1 MSNRAMREID
11 KDRTRPAT
19 PLWLAYV
26 LLVLTALFWSGT
38 TIVGRAATGEI
49 PPFSLTFWR
58 WLMAFVVFI
67 PFGFRPFWAQ
77 RAIYAQ
83 YWLRVV
89 GFSFFGIVG
98 FTISFFF
105 GLQHTTAI
113 NGSLLQAAGPVI
125 IVLTSLIVLK
135 LGLSAGEIIGTILA
149 IIGSILIVLHGDV
162 MEIGSL
168 EFGLGDIFVVLS
180 MLSWAIY
187 TVSLKWKPQGLD
199 PLGFIFVLAGLSVP
213 MILPFYLWEL
223 SRGQTFAPSAVNI
236 GLILYTS
243 IFASVIAYLF
253 WNKSVEIVGPNV
265 AGFSHYLIPVFGTIM
280 SVIILSET
288 IETYHMIAMA
298 LIFTGLYLTT
308 RNRTH

>member
-1 MSNRAMREID
+1 M
-11 KDRTRPAT
+11 PV
-19 PLWLAYV
+19 WLAYI
-26 LLVLTALFWSGT
+26 LLGLTALFWSGN

-67 PFGFRPFWAQ
+67 PFGLRPFWAQ
-77 RAIYAQ
+77 RAIY
-83 YWLRVV
+83 LRFWPRMV

-105 GLQHTTAI
+105 ALQHTTAI

-125 IVLTSLIVLK
+125 IVLTSLVVLR
-135 LGLSAGEIIGTILA
+135 LGLSAGEIVGTILA
-149 IIGSILIVLHGDV
+149 IIGSILIVLHGDIA
-162 MEIGSL
+162 EINSL
-168 EFGLGDIFVVLS
+168 EFGLGDNFMVLS

-187 TVSLKWKPQGLD
+187 TVCLKWKPDGLD

-213 MILPFYLWEL
+213 MLLPFYLWEL
-223 SRGQTFAPSAVNI
+223 HQGRIFAVTAVNI
-236 GLILYTS
+236 GLILYSS

-253 WNKSVEIVGPNV
+253 WNRSVDIVGPNM

-280 SVIILSET
+280 SVIILGEV
-288 IETYHMIAMA
+288 IETYHVIAIA
-298 LIFTGLYLTT
+298 LIFSGLYLTT
-308 RNRTH
+308 RNRAH

>member
-1 MSNRAMREID
+1 M
-11 KDRTRPAT
+11 

-58 WLMAFVVFI
+58 WLTAFVVFI

-77 RAIYAQ
+77 RALYARF
-83 YWLRVV
+83 WPRMV

-98 FTISFFF
+98 FTTFFFF

-125 IVLTSLIVLK
+125 IVLTSLLVLR
-135 LGLSAGEIIGTILA
+135 LGLSASEIVGTILA
-149 IIGSILIVLHGDV
+149 IVGSILIVLHGDV
-162 MEIGSL
+162 AEISSL

-187 TVSLKWKPQGLD
+187 TVSLKWKPAGLD
-199 PLGFIFVLAGLSVP
+199 PSGFFFVLAGLAVP
-213 MILPFYLWEL
+213 MMLPFYLWEL
-223 SRGQTFAPSAVNI
+223 SQGQTFALSAVNI
-236 GLILYTS
+236 GLILYAA

-253 WNKSVEIVGPNV
+253 WNRSVEVVGPNV
-265 AGFSHYLIPVFGTIM
+265 AGFSHYLIPAFGTVM
-280 SVIILSET
+280 SVIILGEVM
-288 IETYHMIAMA
+288 ETYHVIAIV
-298 LIFTGLYLTT
+298 LVFTGLYLTT
-308 RNRTH
+308 RHRAH

>member
-1 MSNRAMREID
+1 M
-11 KDRTRPAT
+11 PV
-19 PLWLAYV
+19 WLAYV
-26 LLVLTALFWSGT
+26 LLVLTAVFWSGT

-49 PPFSLTFWR
+49 PPYSLAFWR

-77 RAIYAQ
+77 RAIYFRF
-83 YWLRVV
+83 WRRMV

-98 FTISFFF
+98 FTILFYF

-113 NGSLLQAAGPVI
+113 NGSLLQASGPVI
-125 IVLTSLIVLK
+125 IVLMSLIVLR
-135 LGLSAGEIIGTILA
+135 LRLSASEIVGTILA
-149 IIGSILIVLHGDV
+149 IIGSMLIVLHGDIS
-162 MEIGSL
+162 ELSSL

-187 TVSLKWKPQGLD
+187 TVFLKWKPDGLD
-199 PLGFIFVLAGLSVP
+199 PLGFILVLAGLSVP
-213 MILPFYLWEL
+213 MMLPFYLWEL
-223 SRGQTFAPSAVNI
+223 LQGQTFALSTINI
-236 GLILYTS
+236 GLILYAS

-253 WNKSVEIVGPNV
+253 WNRSVEVVGPNV

-280 SVIILSET
+280 SVIILGEV
-288 IETYHMIAMA
+288 IETYHVIAIV

>member
-1 MSNRAMREID
+1 M
-11 KDRTRPAT
+11 PV
-19 PLWLAYV
+19 WLAYI
-26 LLVLTALFWSGT
+26 LLGLTALFWSGN

-67 PFGFRPFWAQ
+67 PFGLRPFWAQ
-77 RAIYAQ
+77 RAIYFRF
-83 YWLRVV
+83 WPRMV

-105 GLQHTTAI
+105 ALQHTTAI

-125 IVLTSLIVLK
+125 IVLASLVVLR
-135 LGLSAGEIIGTILA
+135 LGLSAGEIVGTILA
-149 IIGSILIVLHGDV
+149 IIGSILIFLHGDIA
-162 MEIGSL
+162 EINSL
-168 EFGLGDIFVVLS
+168 EFGLGDNFMVLS

-187 TVSLKWKPQGLD
+187 TVCLKWKPDGLD

-213 MILPFYLWEL
+213 MLLPFYLWEL
-223 SRGQTFAPSAVNI
+223 HQGRTFAVTAVNI
-236 GLILYTS
+236 GLILYSS

-253 WNKSVEIVGPNV
+253 WNRSVDIVGPNV

-280 SVIILSET
+280 SVIILGEV
-288 IETYHMIAMA
+288 IETYHVIAIA
-298 LIFTGLYLTT
+298 LIFSGLYLTT
-308 RNRTH
+308 RNRAH

>member
-1 MSNRAMREID
+1 MSELY
-11 KDRTRPAT
+11 KDRCQPTT

-58 WLMAFVVFI
+58 WLIAFFVFI

-89 GFSFFGIVG
+89 GFSFFGVVG
-98 FTISFFF
+98 FTIPFFL

-125 IVLTSLIVLK
+125 IVLTSLIVLRLK
-135 LGLSAGEIIGTILA
+135 LSVIEIVGTVLA
-149 IIGSILIVLHGDV
+149 IVGSLLIVLHGD
-162 MEIGSL
+162 ITKFSSL
-168 EFGLGDIFVVLS
+168 EFGLGDIFIVLS

-187 TVSLKWKPQGLD
+187 TVFLRWKPALLD
-199 PLGFIFVLAGLSVP
+199 PVGFIFVLAGLSVP
-213 MILPFYLWEL
+213 MIFPFYLWEL
-223 SRGQTFAPSAVNI
+223 LQGQTFDPSLPNI
-236 GLILYTS
+236 GLILYS
-243 IFASVIAYLF
+243 SVFASVIAYLA
-253 WNKSVEIVGPNV
+253 WNKSVDVVGPNV

-280 SVIILSET
+280 SVLILGEV
-288 IETYHMIAMA
+288 IETYHFVAIV

-308 RNRTH
+308 KNRGH

>member
-1 MSNRAMREID
+1 M
-11 KDRTRPAT
+11 

-26 LLVLTALFWSGT
+26 LLVMTALFWSGT

-77 RAIYAQ
+77 RATYFG
-83 YWLRVV
+83 YWRRMV

-105 GLQHTTAI
+105 GLQHTSAI

-125 IVLTSLIVLK
+125 IVLTSLIVLR
-135 LGLSAGEIIGTILA
+135 LGLSTGEIFGTVLA
-149 IIGSILIVLHGDV
+149 IIGSIVIVLHGDIA
-162 MEIGSL
+162 ELGRL
-168 EFGLGDIFVVLS
+168 QFGLGDIFIVLS

-187 TVSLKWKPQGLD
+187 TVALKWKPHGLD

-213 MILPFYLWEL
+213 MILSFYLWEL
-223 SRGQTFAPSAVNI
+223 HQGQTFALSTINI
-236 GLILYTS
+236 GLILYSS

-253 WNKSVEIVGPNV
+253 WNKSVDVVGPNV

-280 SVIILSET
+280 SVIILGEI
-288 IETYHMIAMA
+288 IETYHMIAMV

-308 RNRTH
+308 RNRAH

>member
-1 MSNRAMREID
+1 M
-11 KDRTRPAT
+11 PV
-19 PLWLAYV
+19 WLAYV
-26 LLVLTALFWSGT
+26 LLVLTAVFWSGT

-49 PPFSLTFWR
+49 PPYSLAFWR

-77 RAIYAQ
+77 RAIYFRF
-83 YWLRVV
+83 WRRMV

-98 FTISFFF
+98 FTLLFFF

-125 IVLTSLIVLK
+125 IVLTSLIVLR
-135 LGLSAGEIIGTILA
+135 LGLSASEIVGTILA
-149 IIGSILIVLHGDV
+149 IIGSMLIVLHGDIS
-162 MEIGSL
+162 EFSSL

-187 TVSLKWKPQGLD
+187 TVFLKWKPDGLD
-199 PLGFIFVLAGLSVP
+199 PLGFILVLAGLSVP
-213 MILPFYLWEL
+213 MMLPFYLWEL
-223 SRGQTFAPSAVNI
+223 LQGQTFALSTINI
-236 GLILYTS
+236 GLILYAS
-243 IFASVIAYLF
+243 VFASVIAYLF
-253 WNKSVEIVGPNV
+253 WNRSVEVVGPNV

-280 SVIILSET
+280 SVIILGEV
-288 IETYHMIAMA
+288 IETYHIIAMVF
-298 LIFTGLYLTT
+298 IFTGLYLTT

>member
-1 MSNRAMREID
+1 M
-11 KDRTRPAT
+11 PV
-19 PLWLAYV
+19 WLAYV
-26 LLVLTALFWSGT
+26 LLISTAVFWSGT

-58 WLMAFVVFI
+58 WLVAFVVFI
-67 PFGFRPFWAQ
+67 PFGFRPFWTQ
-77 RAIYAQ
+77 RALYFRF
-83 YWLRVV
+83 WPRMV

-125 IVLTSLIVLK
+125 IVLTSLVVLR
-135 LGLSAGEIIGTILA
+135 LGLSASEIIGTILA
-149 IIGSILIVLHGDV
+149 IIGSILIVLHGDIA
-162 MEIGSL
+162 EISSL
-168 EFGLGDIFVVLS
+168 EFGQGDIFVVLS

-187 TVSLKWKPQGLD
+187 TVSLKWRPDGLD
-199 PLGFIFVLAGLSVP
+199 PLGFIFVLAGLSLP
-213 MILPFYLWEL
+213 MMLPFYLWEL
-223 SRGQTFAPSAVNI
+223 QQGQTFALSTTNI
-236 GLILYTS
+236 GLILYVA

-253 WNKSVEIVGPNV
+253 WNRSVEIVGPNV

-280 SVIILSET
+280 SVIILGEV
-288 IETYHMIAMA
+288 IETYHVIAIV

-308 RNRTH
+308 RNRAH

>member
-1 MSNRAMREID
+1 
-11 KDRTRPAT
+11 
-19 PLWLAYV
+19 
-26 LLVLTALFWSGT
+26 
-38 TIVGRAATGEI
+38 
-49 PPFSLTFWR
+49 
-58 WLMAFVVFI
+58 MAFVVFI

-89 GFSFFGIVG
+89 GFAFFGIVG

-180 MLSWAIY
+180 MLCWAIY

-253 WNKSVEIVGPNV
+253 WNKSVEIVGPNA

-280 SVIILSET
+280 SVIILNET
-288 IETYHMIAMA
+288 IETYHMIAMV

>member
-1 MSNRAMREID
+1 M
-11 KDRTRPAT
+11 

-26 LLVLTALFWSGT
+26 LLVMTAVFWSGT

-58 WLMAFVVFI
+58 WLAAFVVFI

-77 RAIYAQ
+77 RAIYFQ
-83 YWLRVV
+83 FWPRMV

-125 IVLTSLIVLK
+125 IVLTSLIVLR
-135 LGLSAGEIIGTILA
+135 LGLSAGEIAGTILA
-149 IIGSILIVLHGDV
+149 IIGSILIVLHGDITAV
-162 MEIGSL
+162 NSL
-168 EFGLGDIFVVLS
+168 EFGLGDIFIVLS

-187 TVSLKWKPQGLD
+187 TVCLKWRPDGLD
-199 PLGFIFVLAGLSVP
+199 PLGFIFVLAGLSLP
-213 MILPFYLWEL
+213 MLLPFYLWEL
-223 SRGQTFAPSAVNI
+223 LLGQTFALSTVNI
-236 GLILYTS
+236 SLILYTS
-243 IFASVIAYLF
+243 VFASVIAYLF
-253 WNKSVEIVGPNV
+253 WNRSVEVVGPNV

-280 SVIILSET
+280 SVIILGEV
-288 IETYHMIAMA
+288 IETYHVITIV
-298 LIFTGLYLTT
+298 LIFAGLYLTT
-308 RNRTH
+308 RNRAH

>member
-1 MSNRAMREID
+1 MSELE
-11 KDRTRPAT
+11 KDRSQRTT

-58 WLMAFVVFI
+58 WLIAFIVFI

-77 RAIYAQ
+77 RAIYAR

-89 GFSFFGIVG
+89 GFSFFGVVG
-98 FTISFFF
+98 FTIPFFL

-125 IVLTSLIVLK
+125 IVLTSLIVLRLK
-135 LGLSAGEIIGTILA
+135 LSAIEIVGTVLA
-149 IIGSILIVLHGDV
+149 IVGSLLIVLHGD
-162 MEIGSL
+162 ITKINSL
-168 EFGLGDIFVVLS
+168 EFGLGDIFIVLS

-187 TVSLKWKPQGLD
+187 TVFLRWKPALLD
-199 PLGFIFVLAGLSVP
+199 PVGFIFVLAGLSVP
-213 MILPFYLWEL
+213 MIFPFYLWEL
-223 SRGQTFAPSAVNI
+223 MQGQTFAPSLGNI
-236 GLILYTS
+236 GLILYS
-243 IFASVIAYLF
+243 SVFASVIAYLA
-253 WNKSVEIVGPNV
+253 WNKSVDVVGPNV

-280 SVIILSET
+280 SVVILGEVM
-288 IETYHMIAMA
+288 ETYHFVAIV

-308 RNRTH
+308 KNRGH